1 VVPGTDWLPSPAD
14 GPAWHLPLGRIWP
27 ALRRWSGRLADA
39 PRRAWTGWLD
49 LAWVALWILG
59 LAGIVFRHWE
69 SIPFHL
75 TWITFALIYSLRIR
89 HTWPTMLVLA
99 AMLITTFAA
108 IGLDVRRGVQ
118 PADELT
124 EVPLMAAMFWVMMWH
139 ERRRIAANTERA
151 AVSAENERLLATQRR
166 FLQDA
171 SHQLRTPITIAL
183 GHSELLAR
191 NLADN
196 QDKRDINVIV
206 GELNRLRTLSERLL
220 LIAASANPDFL
231 RPEPVELDQL
241 LTDAL
246 WRWRPTAD
254 RHWQLGQLD
263 EVTAMADPERLG
275 LAVDALL
282 ENATQHTD
290 KDDLIRLSAIRDG
303 RSGHAILVV
312 QDSGSGIAPA
322 DLTHVF
328 DRFATGT
335 HTPGRHG
342 TGLGLALV
350 RAVAEG
356 HGGQIRA
363 QSTPGLGSR
372 FELLLPLADQAPAG
386 QLAAGQVT
394 TGQANAGQVP
404 TAQGPTAQGPGAQAG
419 NMTVGRPGG
428 GASGLT
434 ERRDVISSPSAN
446 ECGSSV

>member
-1 VVPGTDWLPSPAD
+1 
-14 GPAWHLPLGRIWP
+14 
-27 ALRRWSGRLADA
+27 
-39 PRRAWTGWLD
+39 
-49 LAWVALWILG
+49 
-59 LAGIVFRHWE
+59 
-69 SIPFHL
+69 
-75 TWITFALIYSLRIR
+75 
-89 HTWPTMLVLA
+89 
-99 AMLITTFAA
+99 
-108 IGLDVRRGVQ
+108 
-118 PADELT
+118 
-124 EVPLMAAMFWVMMWH
+124 MAAN
-139 ERRRIAANTERA
+139 AERA
-151 AVSAENERLLATQRR
+151 AVSEENERLLATQRR

-241 LTDAL
+241 LTDVL

-282 ENATQHTD
+282 ENATQHTGT
-290 KDDLIRLSAIRDG
+290 DDLIRLSAIRDDG
-303 RSGHAILVV
+303 SGYAILVV
-312 QDSGSGIAPA
+312 QDTGSGIAPA
-322 DLTHVF
+322 DLRHVF

-335 HTPGRHG
+335 QTAGRHG

-356 HGGQIRA
+356 HGGQVRA
-363 QSTPGLGSR
+363 QSTPGLGST
-372 FELLLPLADQAPAG
+372 FELLLPLADQVPAGHVSASHVPAG
-386 QLAAGQVT
+386 QAAGGQT
-394 TGQANAGQVP
+394 AGGQTGRKLA
-404 TAQGPTAQGPGAQAG
+404 
-419 NMTVGRPGG
+419 GRPAGTPS
-428 GASGLT
+428 ALAQCP
-434 ERRDVISSPSAN
+434 DVIPSPAVDQ
-446 ECGSSV
+446 CGSSL

>member
-1 VVPGTDWLPSPAD
+1 MVV
-14 GPAWHLPLGRIWP
+14 
-27 ALRRWSGRLADA
+27 
-39 PRRAWTGWLD
+39 
-49 LAWVALWILG
+49 
-59 LAGIVFRHWE
+59 
-69 SIPFHL
+69 
-75 TWITFALIYSLRIR
+75 
-89 HTWPTMLVLA
+89 
-99 AMLITTFAA
+99 TTFAA
-108 IGLDVRRGVQ
+108 IGLDVLRGTQ

-139 ERRRIAANTERA
+139 GRRHQAANAERIQ
-151 AVSAENERLLATQRR
+151 VSEENERLLDTQRR

-191 NLADN
+191 HLADN

-231 RPEPVELDQL
+231 QPESVELDQFI
-241 LTDAL
+241 TDVL

-263 EVTAMADPERLG
+263 EATALADRERLG

-282 ENATQHTD
+282 ENAVQHTGPA
-290 KDDLIRLSAIRDG
+290 DLISLAVTRDEAAG
-303 RSGHAILVV
+303 LVSLVV
-312 QDSGSGIAPA
+312 QDTGSGISAE

-328 DRFATGT
+328 DRFATGS
-335 HTPGRHG
+335 PAVGRRG

-356 HGGQIRA
+356 HGGEVRA

-372 FELLLPLADQAPAG
+372 FELLLPQAAAPG
-386 QLAAGQVT
+386 PAAGPVAKPAT
-394 TGQANAGQVP
+394 LP
-404 TAQGPTAQGPGAQAG
+404 SPG
-419 NMTVGRPGG
+419 RY
-428 GASGLT
+428 
-434 ERRDVISSPSAN
+434 
-446 ECGSSV
+446 GSSL

>member
-1 VVPGTDWLPSPAD
+1 MPGIDWLPSTAAAPVW
-14 GPAWHLPLGRIWP
+14 PRLIGRIGGV
-27 ALRRWSGRLADA
+27 LRLRSGSSPGRSTWRA
-39 PRRAWTGWLD
+39 PRVWLD
-49 LAWVALWILG
+49 VTWVALWVLG

-69 SIPFHL
+69 SIPFHVI
-75 TWITFALIYSLRIR
+75 WITFALIYSFRIR

-99 AMLITTFAA
+99 AMITTTFAA

-118 PADELT
+118 PTDELT
-124 EVPLMAAMFWVMMWH
+124 EVPVMAAMFWIMMWH
-139 ERRRIAANTERA
+139 ERRRIAANDERA

-241 LTDAL
+241 LTDVL
-246 WRWRPTAD
+246 WRWQPAAD

-263 EVTAMADPERLG
+263 EVTVMADPERLG

-282 ENATQHTD
+282 ENATQHTGD
-290 KDDLIRLSAIRDG
+290 EDLIRLSTVRDDL
-303 RSGHAILVV
+303 SGNAILVV
-312 QDSGSGIAPA
+312 QDTGSGIAPA
-322 DLTHVF
+322 DLAHVF

-356 HGGQIRA
+356 HGGQVRA

-372 FELLLPLADQAPAG
+372 FELLLPLADQAS
-386 QLAAGQVT
+386 AGQV
-394 TGQANAGQVP
+394 A
-404 TAQGPTAQGPGAQAG
+404 GAQAG
-419 NMTVGRPGG
+419 TMAVGRPGG
-428 GASGLT
+428 ASSGLT
-434 ERRDVISSPSAN
+434 ERPDVISSSAVDQ
-446 ECGSSV
+446 CGRSA

>member
-1 VVPGTDWLPSPAD
+1 VTWWRARGGWIDLGWVV
-14 GPAWHLPLGRIWP
+14 
-27 ALRRWSGRLADA
+27 
-39 PRRAWTGWLD
+39 
-49 LAWVALWILG
+49 LWILG

-69 SIPFHL
+69 TIPFHL
-75 TWITFALIYSLRIR
+75 LWLTFALLYSLRIR

-99 AMLITTFAA
+99 VMLTSTFAA
-108 IGLDVRRGVQ
+108 VALDVRRGVQ

-124 EVPLMAAMFWVMMWH
+124 EVPLMAAMFWIMMWH
-139 ERRRIAANTERA
+139 ERRRIAANAERA
-151 AVSAENERLLATQRR
+151 AVSEENERLLAVQRR

-196 QDKRDINVIV
+196 QDKRDIKVIV

-231 RPEPVELDQL
+231 RPEPVELDQF

-246 WRWRPTAD
+246 WRWRPAAD
-254 RHWQLGQLD
+254 RHWQLGRLD
-263 EVTAMADPERLG
+263 EATAMADPERLR

-282 ENATQHTD
+282 ENATQHTST
-290 KDDLIRLSAIRDG
+290 DDLIRLSAVRDG
-303 RSGHAILVV
+303 RSGYAVLVV
-312 QDSGSGIAPA
+312 QDTGSGIAPA
-322 DLTHVF
+322 DLTNIF

-335 HTPGRHG
+335 QTAGHHG

-356 HGGQIRA
+356 HGGEVRA

-372 FELLLPLADQAPAG
+372 FELLLPLADEAATAQAP
-386 QLAAGQVT
+386 
-394 TGQANAGQVP
+394 TGQADGKP
-404 TAQGPTAQGPGAQAG
+404 GGRGPGTAG
-419 NMTVGRPGG
+419 
-428 GASGLT
+428 GLT
-434 ERRDVISSPSAN
+434 ECADVVPSPAVN
-446 ECGSSV
+446 HVNQCGSSA

>member
-1 VVPGTDWLPSPAD
+1 VTW
-14 GPAWHLPLGRIWP
+14 W
-27 ALRRWSGRLADA
+27 
-39 PRRAWTGWLD
+39 RAWGGWID
-49 LAWVALWILG
+49 LAWMVLWILG

-69 SIPFHL
+69 TIPFHL
-75 TWITFALIYSLRIR
+75 VWLTFAILYSLRIR

-99 AMLITTFAA
+99 VMLTSTFAA
-108 IGLDVRRGVQ
+108 VALDVRRGVQ

-124 EVPLMAAMFWVMMWH
+124 EVPLMAAMFWIMMWH
-139 ERRRIAANTERA
+139 ERRRIAANAERA
-151 AVSAENERLLATQRR
+151 AVSEENERLLVNQRR

-231 RPEPVELDQL
+231 RPEPVELDQF

-246 WRWRPTAD
+246 WRWRPAAD
-254 RHWQLGQLD
+254 RHWQLGRLD
-263 EVTAMADPERLG
+263 EAIAMADPERLR

-282 ENATQHTD
+282 ENATQHTTT
-290 KDDLIRLSAIRDG
+290 DDLIRLSAVRDG
-303 RSGHAILVV
+303 RSGYAVLVV
-312 QDSGSGIAPA
+312 QDTGSGIAPA
-322 DLTHVF
+322 DLAHIF

-335 HTPGRHG
+335 QTAGHHG

-356 HGGQIRA
+356 HGGEVRA

-372 FELLLPLADQAPAG
+372 FELLLPLAGQVATVQAP
-386 QLAAGQVT
+386 
-394 TGQANAGQVP
+394 TGQADGK
-404 TAQGPTAQGPGAQAG
+404 
-419 NMTVGRPGG
+419 PGG
-428 GASGLT
+428 RVVGTTGGLT
-434 ERRDVISSPSAN
+434 ECADVVPSPAVN
-446 ECGSSV
+446 QCGSSA

>member
-1 VVPGTDWLPSPAD
+1 MPGTDWLPSPAVS
-14 GPAWHLPLGRIWP
+14 PPWPRLIGRIWP
-27 ALRRWSGRLADA
+27 AVRAGGRLLPDLGS
-39 PRRAWTGWLD
+39 RLSRTGWPD
-49 LAWVALWILG
+49 LIWILLWVLG
-59 LAGIVFRHWE
+59 LGGIVFEHWE
-69 SIPFHL
+69 TIPFHL
-75 TWITFALIYSLRIR
+75 IWITFALIYAFRIR
-89 HTWPTMLVLA
+89 RTWPTILVLG
-99 AMLITTFAA
+99 AMLLSTFGA

-124 EVPLMAAMFWVMMWH
+124 EIPLMAALFWIMMWH
-139 ERRRIAANTERA
+139 ERRRIAANAERA
-151 AVSAENERLLATQRR
+151 AVSEENERLLATQRT

-220 LIAASANPDFL
+220 LIAASAHPDFL

-254 RHWQLGQLD
+254 RHWRLGQLD
-263 EVTAMADPERLG
+263 EVTVMADQERLG

-282 ENATQHTD
+282 ENATQHTG
-290 KDDLIRLSAIRDG
+290 KDDLIRLSAIRDD
-303 RSGHAILVV
+303 RSGYAILVV
-312 QDSGSGIAPA
+312 QDTGDGIAPT
-322 DLTHVF
+322 DLTRVF

-335 HTPGRHG
+335 QTAGRHG

-356 HGGQIRA
+356 HGGKVRA
-363 QSTPGLGSR
+363 QGTPALGSR
-372 FELLLPLADQAPAG
+372 FELLLPLADQVPASHVPAG
-386 QLAAGQVT
+386 QAGSKAAD
-394 TGQANAGQVP
+394 
-404 TAQGPTAQGPGAQAG
+404 
-419 NMTVGRPGG
+419 RP
-428 GASGLT
+428 ASAPSGLT
-434 ERRDVISSPSAN
+434 ECPDVVSSPAVPQ
-446 ECGSSV
+446 CGSSL

>member
-1 VVPGTDWLPSPAD
+1 VVPGTDWLHSTAASPAW
-14 GPAWHLPLGRIWP
+14 PRLFGRVWS
-27 ALRRWSGRLADA
+27 ALRPRPESSPGRSGS
-39 PRRAWTGWLD
+39 RAWSGWLD
-49 LAWVALWILG
+49 LSWVALWMLG

-69 SIPFHL
+69 SLPFHVI
-75 TWITFALIYSLRIR
+75 WITFALIYSFRIR

-99 AMLITTFAA
+99 AMIITTVAA

-118 PADELT
+118 PTDELT
-124 EVPLMAAMFWVMMWH
+124 EIPLMSAMFWIMMWH
-139 ERRRIAANTERA
+139 ERRRIAANDERA

-206 GELNRLRTLSERLL
+206 GELNRLRSLSERLL

-241 LTDAL
+241 VTDVL

-263 EVTAMADPERLG
+263 EVTVMADPERLG

-282 ENATQHTD
+282 ENATQHTGEG
-290 KDDLIRLSAIRDG
+290 DLIRLSAIRED

-312 QDSGSGIAPA
+312 QDTGSGIAPA

-356 HGGQIRA
+356 HGGEVRA
-363 QSTPGLGSR
+363 QSTQGLGSR
-372 FELLLPLADQAPAG
+372 FELLLPLADQPPAG
-386 QLAAGQVT
+386 TMAVD
-394 TGQANAGQVP
+394 
-404 TAQGPTAQGPGAQAG
+404 
-419 NMTVGRPGG
+419 RPGG
-428 GASGLT
+428 ASSGLT
-434 ERRDVISSPSAN
+434 ERPDVISSPAVNQSGRSA
-446 ECGSSV
+446 

>member
-1 VVPGTDWLPSPAD
+1 VVPGIDWLPNPAA
-14 GPAWHLPLGRIWP
+14 GPAWPPLIGRIWP
-27 ALRRWSGRLADA
+27 ALRTQSVRLLGAA
-39 PRRAWTGWLD
+39 WRAWSRWLD
-49 LAWVALWILG
+49 LTWVALWILG

-75 TWITFALIYSLRIR
+75 VWITFALIYSLRIR
-89 HTWPTMLVLA
+89 RTWPTMLVLA

-108 IGLDVRRGVQ
+108 IGLDMGRGVQ

-124 EVPLMAAMFWVMMWH
+124 EVPLMAAMFWIMMWH
-139 ERRRIAANTERA
+139 ERRRIAANAERA

-231 RPEPVELDQL
+231 RPEPVELDQV
-241 LTDAL
+241 LTDVL
-246 WRWRPTAD
+246 WRWRPAAD
-254 RHWQLGQLD
+254 RHWHLGQLD
-263 EVTAMADPERLG
+263 EVTVMADPERLG

-282 ENATQHTD
+282 ENATQHTG
-290 KDDLIRLSAIRDG
+290 KDDLIRLSAMRDD
-303 RSGHAILVV
+303 RSGYAILLV

-322 DLTHVF
+322 DLNHVF

-335 HTPGRHG
+335 QTPGRHG

-356 HGGQIRA
+356 HGGQVRA

-372 FELLLPLADQAPAG
+372 FELLLPLADQASAG
-386 QLAAGQVT
+386 QAVPGQT
-394 TGQANAGQVP
+394 
-404 TAQGPTAQGPGAQAG
+404 G

-428 GASGLT
+428 GSSGLT
-434 ERRDVISSPSAN
+434 ESPDVISSPAADQ
-446 ECGSSV
+446 CGSSA